1 MKHRDILIHGA
12 QVFDGTQIGGPAD
25 VHVSGGMITA
35 IAPAGSID
43 PNTFDGLAVSGEGL
57 LLSPG
62 FTDLHCH
69 LRDPGQTWKED
80 IRTGTAAAA
89 AGGYTTVVCMPN
101 TDPPVD
107 RGPVAD
113 YIRDRAARVGYCR
126 VSPSGCL
133 SLNRRGEA
141 LADLAA
147 LYSAGVRIYTDDGSD
162 TLRSDVFMH
171 AFEFLSML
179 PGSRALIHTE
189 VVELARGVMHE
200 GLVSAMLGQGGI
212 DYLSEDLGTART
224 VLMAIQTGMAV
235 QVTHMASRG
244 ALELVRFGKL
254 REQQEGMPGLVTC
267 DVTHNHLIL
276 TDRAIEKYGTQAKIN
291 PPLREERDRQALLCG
306 IADGTID
313 ALVTDHAP
321 HTVDEKS
328 QELKLAPFGFSGF
341 ETSFGLLG
349 KHVVGSSTAAGEI
362 TLEQVLRLM
371 TSGPADILNGRRE
384 GWRRGRIP
392 QMTTEAMRDFLPRPV
407 QFSGGRIAAGEVA
420 DLVLLDTQASWQVDP
435 KQFTSKGKN
444 TPFTGWDCRGRAMLT
459 ICGGR
464 VTHSRMDG
472 IEREEAAD
480 GTA

>member
-1 MKHRDILIHGA
+1 MKHRDTLIHGA
-12 QVFDGTQIGGPAD
+12 EIFDGTRMAGTGDVLIRDGRIHSVAD
-25 VHVSGGMITA
+25 
-35 IAPAGSID
+35 AGSID
-43 PNTFDGLAVSGEGL
+43 RSTFDGRVVDADGL

-113 YIRDRAARVGYCR
+113 YIRDRARRVGYCR

-200 GLVSAMLGQGGI
+200 GLVSSLLGHSGI

-276 TDRAIEKYGTQAKIN
+276 TDSAIEKYGTMAKIN
-291 PPLREERDRQALLCG
+291 PPLREERDRQALLAG

-321 HTVDEKS
+321 HTIDEKS
-328 QELKLAPFGFSGF
+328 VELNLAPFGFSGF

-349 KHVVGSSTAAGEI
+349 QHVVGSNTTGGEV
-362 TLEQVLRLM
+362 TLEKVLRLM

-384 GWRRGRIP
+384 GWRRERIP
-392 QMTTEAMRDFLPRPV
+392 QMTTEAMRDFIPRNV
-407 QFSGGRIAAGEVA
+407 QFSSGRIAEGDNA
-420 DLVLLDTQASWQVDP
+420 DIVLLDPAAGWQVDP
-435 KQFTSKGKN
+435 KRFVSKGKN

-464 VTHSRMDG
+464 VTHSLLDG
-472 IEREEAAD
+472 IEREEAED
-480 GTA
+480 GDA

>member
-1 MKHRDILIHGA
+1 MSHRDTLIHSA
-12 QVFDGTQIGGPAD
+12 EIFDGSSMLGRRDVLLANGRIAD
-25 VHVSGGMITA
+25 VAAAGTHSPATFSGRVV
-35 IAPAGSID
+35 
-43 PNTFDGLAVSGEGL
+43 DGTDL

-113 YIRDRAARVGYCR
+113 YIRDRAERVGFCR

-147 LYSAGVRIYTDDGSD
+147 LYGAGVRIYTDDGSD

-189 VVELARGVMHE
+189 VAELARGVMHE
-200 GLVSAMLGQGGI
+200 GRMSALLGHSGI

-224 VLMAIQTGMAV
+224 VLMALETGMPV
-235 QVTHMASRG
+235 QVTHMASHG

-267 DVTHNHLIL
+267 DVTHNHLLL
-276 TDRAIEKYGTQAKIN
+276 TEQAIEKYGSQAKIN
-291 PPLREERDRQALLCG
+291 PPLREERDRQALLAG

-321 HTVDEKS
+321 HTLDEKS
-328 QELKLAPFGFSGF
+328 QELNLAPFGFSGF
-341 ETSFGLLG
+341 EVSFGLLNR
-349 KHVVGSSTAAGEI
+349 HIVGNQTAGGEI

-384 GWRRGRIP
+384 AWRQARIP
-392 QMTTEAMRDFLPRPV
+392 QMTTEAMRDFIPRRVEFSEGRVANGLP
-407 QFSGGRIAAGEVA
+407 A
-420 DLVLLDTQASWQVDP
+420 DLVLLDLKSDWQLDP
-435 KQFTSKGKN
+435 RQFVSRGRN

-464 VTHSRMDG
+464 VTHSRIEG
-472 IEREEAAD
+472 IEREEAVQA
-480 GTA
+480 